1 MDSFLSF
8 VPTLLSGGLTGLLG
22 SIFSRVTDFYER
34 KQAHAHEVE
43 LRRLDNEVAKTEAA
57 GAEAAARA
65 TAEGEAETAAF
76 RALEASY
83 RDASARLTKGDS
95 WLMLFADFVRTMLR
109 PGVTWVLIALCAVIY
124 FKLGTGD
131 GTGDS
136 GLRSQ
141 IVHMIIYLTE
151 TVVLWW
157 FGTRK
162 PRQTEAGKAA

>member
-65 TAEGEAETAAF
+65 QAEGEAETAAF

-83 RDASARLTKGDS
+83 RDASQRLTKGDS

-109 PGVTWVLIALCAVIY
+109 PGVTWVLIGLCAAIY
-124 FKLGTGD
+124 WTLGHGD
-131 GTGDS
+131 ES
-136 GLRSQ
+136 LRSQ
-141 IVHMIIYLTE
+141 LVHMVIYLTE